1 MDVTVSFAIFV
12 MPSISEQLIGG
23 GAEAEGGVGLLVLIG
38 GGLDLFGNEF
48 AKSAK
53 LKRGS
58 LLNHFTALYPIT
70 EIITKKIITHN
81 IF

>member
-1 MDVTVSFAIFV
+1 MDVTVSLAIFV
-12 MPSISEQLIGG
+12 IPSMSEQLIGG
-23 GAEAEGGVGLLVLIG
+23 GAEAEGGVGLLVSMGG
-38 GGLDLFGNEF
+38 GGLELF
-48 AKSAK
+48 ARSAK